1 MEPGLLQPYP
11 SVLSIVFQ
19 VHGGLCAPGA
29 AARSYGGKHEA
40 WGQER
45 GKVPHLQVKV
55 SAGLV
60 DLQGD

>member
-29 AARSYGGKHEA
+29 AARSNGGKHEA
-40 WGQER
+40 WARKEGR
-45 GKVPHLQVKV
+45 YHTSK
-55 SAGLV
+55 
-60 DLQGD
+60 